1 MKFVKGMLIG
11 TIVSAGVIWMY
22 NEMNESDKKKMMKKG
37 KKFIKEIKM

>member
-11 TIVSAGVIWMY
+11 TIVSEGVIWMY
-22 NEMNESDKKKMMKKG
+22 NEMNKYKKKKMMKKG

>member
-22 NEMNESDKKKMMKKG
+22 NEMNESDKKKMMKRG
-37 KKFIKEIKM
+37 KKIIKDIKL